1 MSESFPALTSFTFGT
16 MSLTGLPESFRDD
29 IRVARAAMEAGVWFH
44 SSQEY
49 SGGGSFMVLRHAFDE
64 DRARVPKMIL
74 KIRCDHAAVL
84 KYDVEDALRRLKIDR
99 VDIAQLCRAKHDRRP
114 VVDDFLAQGEMWQVC
129 QDLLKEGK
137 VGHFI
142 LEIFASF
149 SADAIRAVE
158 AGLFPAYI
166 FYYNP
171 GERQAGNPLFHLL
184 EERKEKILSLRILG
198 GGHLDAANI
207 AALRARNPQ
216 HEAIARYEALEPLFK
231 KSGYANW
238 VDFSL
243 AFLRTVPHLQ
253 TAIAGTS
260 KVKHLQQWLEAD
272 AKAQPMDP
280 ALVEEI
286 RALHSR
292 WLEKA

>member
-1 MSESFPALTSFTFGT
+1 MDPFPTLPSFTFGT
-16 MSLTGLPESFRDD
+16 MSLTGLPENFRDD

-49 SGGGSFMVLRHAFDE
+49 SGGGAFMVLRQAFDE
-64 DRARVPKMIL
+64 DRARAPRMIL

-84 KYDVEDALRRLKIDR
+84 RYDVEDALRRLALDRIDL
-99 VDIAQLCRAKHDRRP
+99 AQLCRAQHDRRP
-114 VVDDFLAQGEMWQVC
+114 VVDDFLAQGGMWQAC
-129 QDLLKEGK
+129 QDLQKEGK

-149 SADAIRAVE
+149 SADALRAVE

-171 GERQAGNPLFHLL
+171 AERQAGNALFRRL
-184 EERKEKILSLRILG
+184 EERKEKILSLRVLG

-207 AALRARNPQ
+207 AALRARNPR
-216 HEAIARYEALEPLFK
+216 HEAIARYDALEPLFRQ
-231 KSGYANW
+231 SGHASW

-243 AFLRTVPHLQ
+243 AFLRTVPHLL

-260 KVKHLQQWLEAD
+260 KVKHLHQWLEAD
-272 AKAQPMDP
+272 AGAKPMDP
-280 ALVEEI
+280 ELARKI
-286 RALHSR
+286 RALHSQ
-292 WLEKA
+292 WLADA